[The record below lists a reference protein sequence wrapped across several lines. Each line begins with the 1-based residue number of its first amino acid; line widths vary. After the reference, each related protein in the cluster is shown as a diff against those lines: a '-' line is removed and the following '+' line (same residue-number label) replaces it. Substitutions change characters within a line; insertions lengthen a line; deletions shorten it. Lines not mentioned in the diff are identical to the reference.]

1 MLLTI
6 RALNSYERFY
16 FMIKVIRSIV
26 ANVLQALYQ
35 PFWFAVIMSIL
46 ITFFYMSAE
55 ENGLKVLLSKW
66 YKRIKSDRD
75 FRKVLYFS
83 FITVMILFRTLLN
96 RNMWANPL
104 SDVIGVW
111 GFTNAKGEF
120 TTEAVENFILF
131 VPFIFGLLWTFKDK
145 LIGKGR
151 FVKVMYVSLKY
162 AFMFS
167 LSIEMLQLF
176 LRLGTFQLS
185 DLFFNTMGGLIGGI
199 IYYFGSKVQN
209 KMSKFD

>member
-1 MLLTI
+1 
-6 RALNSYERFY
+6 
-16 FMIKVIRSIV
+16 MIKVIRSIV

-199 IYYFGSKVQN
+199 IYYFGSKIQN
-209 KMSKFD
+209 KMSKID

>member
-1 MLLTI
+1 
-6 RALNSYERFY
+6 
-16 FMIKVIRSIV
+16 MIKVIRSIV

-96 RNMWANPL
+96 RNTSSQPP
-104 SDVIGVW
+104 I
-111 GFTNAKGEF
+111 
-120 TTEAVENFILF
+120 
-131 VPFIFGLLWTFKDK
+131 
-145 LIGKGR
+145 R
-151 FVKVMYVSLKY
+151 
-162 AFMFS
+162 
-167 LSIEMLQLF
+167 
-176 LRLGTFQLS
+176 
-185 DLFFNTMGGLIGGI
+185 
-199 IYYFGSKVQN
+199 
-209 KMSKFD
+209 

>member
-1 MLLTI
+1 MLLKKCI
-6 RALNSYERFY
+6 QEIYLRGISAHNY
-16 FMIKVIRSIV
+16 V

-151 FVKVMYVSLKY
+151 FIKVMYVSLKY

>member
-1 MLLTI
+1 
-6 RALNSYERFY
+6 
-16 FMIKVIRSIV
+16 MIKVIRSIV

-151 FVKVMYVSLKY
+151 FIKVMYVSLKY

-199 IYYFGSKVQN
+199 IYYFGSKIQN

>member
-1 MLLTI
+1 
-6 RALNSYERFY
+6 
-16 FMIKVIRSIV
+16 
-26 ANVLQALYQ
+26 
-35 PFWFAVIMSIL
+35 
-46 ITFFYMSAE
+46 MSAE

-111 GFTNAKGEF
+111 WFTNAKGEF

-151 FVKVMYVSLKY
+151 FIKVMYVSLKY

>member
-1 MLLTI
+1 
-6 RALNSYERFY
+6 
-16 FMIKVIRSIV
+16 MIKVIRSIV

-151 FVKVMYVSLKY
+151 FIKVMYVSLKY

-199 IYYFGSKVQN
+199 IYYFGSKIQN
-209 KMSKFD
+209 NMSKFD

>member
-199 IYYFGSKVQN
+199 IYYFGIKIQN

>member
-1 MLLTI
+1 
-6 RALNSYERFY
+6 
-16 FMIKVIRSIV
+16 MIKVIRSIV

-151 FVKVMYVSLKY
+151 FIKVMYVSLKY

>member
-1 MLLTI
+1 
-6 RALNSYERFY
+6 
-16 FMIKVIRSIV
+16 MIKVIRSIV

>member
-1 MLLTI
+1 
-6 RALNSYERFY
+6 
-16 FMIKVIRSIV
+16 MIKVIRSIV

-151 FVKVMYVSLKY
+151 FIKVMYVSLKY

-199 IYYFGSKVQN
+199 IYYFGSKIQN
-209 KMSKFD
+209 KMSKID